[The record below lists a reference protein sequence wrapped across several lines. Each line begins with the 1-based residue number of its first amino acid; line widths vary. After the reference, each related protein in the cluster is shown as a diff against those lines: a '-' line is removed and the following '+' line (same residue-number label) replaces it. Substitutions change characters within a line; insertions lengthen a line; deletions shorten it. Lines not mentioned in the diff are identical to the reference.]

1 MEWDPPAVGTV
12 SKDGSHSDKGD
23 FAIKLKSL
31 IEAGAKT
38 GYLAIVKRA
47 VDCQER

>member
-1 MEWDPPAVGTV
+1 MGSV
-12 SKDGSHSDKGD
+12 SKDGSHSEKGD
-23 FAIKLKSL
+23 FAIKLQSL

-38 GYLAIVKRA
+38 GYMAKVKRA